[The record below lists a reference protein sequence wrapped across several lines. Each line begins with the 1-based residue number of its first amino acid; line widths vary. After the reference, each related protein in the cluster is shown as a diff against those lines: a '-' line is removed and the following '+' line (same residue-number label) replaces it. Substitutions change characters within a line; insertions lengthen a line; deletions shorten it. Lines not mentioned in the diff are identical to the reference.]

1 MRRRSRRC
9 ARRWQPLDSTTARL
23 AFAVDAV
30 AFDLDGT
37 LLDTV
42 HDLAA
47 AVNLLLGKLHLSPLP
62 VDVVRDFIGKGI
74 EDLISKALTRARGVP
89 PRDGEVVAL
98 LPLYQ
103 QGYTLELGRQT
114 RLFPGVGSGLERM
127 RAAGFKLAVITN
139 KATRFVRP
147 HLEHAGIADFFE
159 VVIGGDDA
167 IAKKPSAEP
176 LLLAATQLGVSAPHM
191 LMVGDSVNDVRAAR
205 AAGSPVVVVP
215 YGYNEGVPVQTLAA
229 DGIVDSLEA
238 IADWIKHRSAPD
250 FGSSK
255 SS

>member
-9 ARRWQPLDSTTARL
+9 ARRWQRLDSATARRV
-23 AFAVDAV
+23 FAVDAV

-47 AVNLLLGKLHLSPLP
+47 AVNLLLGELHLAP
-62 VDVVRDFIGKGI
+62 VPVNTVRDFIGKGI
-74 EDLISKALTRARGVP
+74 EDLIGKALTRARGVP
-89 PRDGEVVAL
+89 PREGEVIAL

-103 QGYTLELGRQT
+103 QGYTSVLGRQT
-114 RLFPGVGSGLERM
+114 QLFPGVSRGLERM

-147 HLEHAGIADFFE
+147 HLEHAGIAHYFE
-159 VVIGGDDA
+159 VVIGGDDV
-167 IAKKPSAEP
+167 IAKKPGAEP
-176 LLLAATQLGVSAPHM
+176 LLLAAAWLGVSPRHM

-205 AAGSPVVVVP
+205 AAGCPVVVVP
-215 YGYNEGVPVQTLAA
+215 YGYNEGAPVQTLAA
-229 DGIVDSLEA
+229 DGIVDSLDV
-238 IADWIKHRSAPD
+238 IADWINHRSAPD
-250 FGSSK
+250 LKPS
-255 SS
+255 

>member
-9 ARRWQPLDSTTARL
+9 ARRWPRL
-23 AFAVDAV
+23 GSAEERRVFAVDAV

-47 AVNLLLGKLHLSPLP
+47 AVNLLLAELGHAPLP
-62 VDVVRDFIGKGI
+62 TEVVRDLIGKGAT
-74 EDLISKALTRARGVP
+74 DLIGKALTRVRGTP
-89 PRDGEVVAL
+89 SRDGEGAAL
-98 LPLYQ
+98 LPRYQ
-103 QGYTLELGRQT
+103 QGYASVLGRRT
-114 RLFPGVGSGLERM
+114 RLFPGVRAGLVRM
-127 RAAGFKLAVITN
+127 HDAGFRLAVITN

-147 HLEHAGIADFFE
+147 HLEQAGIEHYFD

-167 IAKKPSAEP
+167 VAKKPDAAP
-176 LLLAATQLGVSAPHM
+176 LFLAATRLGVPPARM
-191 LMVGDSVNDVRAAR
+191 LMVGDSANDVDAAR

-215 YGYNEGVPVQTLAA
+215 YGYNEGAPVQTLAA

-238 IADWIKHRSAPD
+238 VADWIRR
-250 FGSSK
+250 GSGAGL
-255 SS
+255 